1 MILEGKNAIVS
12 GGAVRIG
19 RALAL
24 RLAERGANVCIHYG
38 SSGSAA
44 ESTLAEIVACG
55 VRGTAVQA
63 DFREP
68 VAAAGSV
75 FDHACAE
82 LGSIDLLVNSAAI
95 FEPGDLL
102 HTDESLWDRHLDI
115 NLKAPA
121 FLSRELAARLPPDR
135 SGHIVNIADWRGQ
148 RPGTGFL
155 AYTVAKAGLIA
166 LTRSLALELAP
177 RIQVNAIAPGA
188 ILPPPG
194 ESAETFQ
201 QRAAGIPLERTGTPQ
216 AIVDALIYFI
226 ESDFITGQVLTVT
239 GGEDL

>member
-1 MILEGKNAIVS
+1 MKLAGRNAIVT

-24 RLAERGANVCIHYG
+24 GLAQRGTNVCIHYG
-38 SSGSAA
+38 SSVSEAA
-44 ESTLAEIVACG
+44 AALAGIAACG

-63 DFREP
+63 DFRDP
-68 VAAAGSV
+68 LAAAGRV

-82 LGSIDLLVNSAAI
+82 LGPVDLLVNSAAI
-95 FEPGDLL
+95 FEAGDLL
-102 HTDESLWDRHLDI
+102 QTDERLWDRHQDI

-121 FLSRELAARLPPDR
+121 FLSREFAARLPPGCG
-135 SGHIVNIADWRGQ
+135 GHIVNIVDWRGE
-148 RPGTGFL
+148 RPGTGYL
-155 AYTVAKAGLIA
+155 AYTVAKAGLVA

-177 RIQVNAIAPGA
+177 HIQVNAIAPGA

-194 ESAETFQ
+194 ESAELFQ
-201 QRAAGIPLERTGTPQ
+201 QRAAGIPLQRTGSPQ
-216 AIVDALIYFI
+216 AIVDALVYLL
-226 ESDFITGQVLTVT
+226 ESEFVTGQVMAVT

>member
-1 MILEGKNAIVS
+1 MKLAGRNAVVT

-24 RLAERGANVCIHYG
+24 GLAERGVNVCIHYG

-44 ESTLAEIVACG
+44 EATLAGIADCG
-55 VRGTAVQA
+55 VRGTAIQA

-68 VAAAGSV
+68 VAAAVRVFEHACTALGSV
-75 FDHACAE
+75 
-82 LGSIDLLVNSAAI
+82 DLLVNSAAI
-95 FEPGDLL
+95 FEAGDLL

-115 NLKAPA
+115 NLKTPA
-121 FLSRELAARLPPDR
+121 FLSREFAARLPPDR
-135 SGHIVNIADWRGQ
+135 NGHIVNIVDWRGE
-148 RPGTGFL
+148 RPGTGYL

-166 LTRSLALELAP
+166 MTRGLALELAP

-194 ESAETFQ
+194 ESAESFQ
-201 QRAAGIPLERTGTPQ
+201 QRAAAIPLRRTGNPQ
-216 AIVDALIYFI
+216 AIVDAIIYLF